1 LNFRKK
7 QLVLDTTICIDL
19 FNGRILE
26 KVKDLPYESTVPDV
40 IAEELI
46 NPPGDHLIKAGFSTL
61 GIQGEVVEQIN
72 ALRKRY
78 PNPST
83 NDLFSL
89 MLAKVHSSILVTG
102 DDALRKAARNEKIP
116 VHGVLWILDKMVL
129 HRVLKPRQAA
139 EALENM
145 LAEGSWLPKYECE
158 LRLKKWKR

>member
-1 LNFRKK
+1 MRKK
-7 QLVLDTTICIDL
+7 QLILDTTICIDL

-26 KVKDLPYESTVPDV
+26 KVKGLPYELTVPDV

-46 NPPGDHLIKAGFSTL
+46 NPPGNHLIKAGFSTL
-61 GIQGEVVEQIN
+61 GIQGEVIEQIS
-72 ALRKRY
+72 ALRERY
-78 PNPST
+78 PKPST

-102 DDALRKAARNEKIP
+102 DDALRRAAKNEGIP
-116 VHGVLWILDKMVL
+116 VHGVLWILDKLL
-129 HRVLKPRQAA
+129 HYGILKPYQAA
-139 EALENM
+139 EALEHI